1 MSKKIAFLLWLDTA
15 NRALLTDEFVED
27 ALRDAKGK
35 LRRTYVKQFLSAG
48 DKPPLRFEALTAHD
62 MEVFITSLK
71 KRDGSKVSSA
81 THNTARSALRDLY
94 RSYNVSVPQEVDDAL
109 EKFFKGLKRQTAKKS
124 LKVRAGFKLESRLWI
139 SLSMFSLQ
147 QD

>member
-15 NRALLTDEFVED
+15 NRTDEFVED

-48 DKPPLRFEALTAHD
+48 VKPPLRFEALTAHD

-71 KRDGSKVSSA
+71 KRDGSEVSSS